1 MRSMSEI
8 ARGAEATI
16 SRTTWHGRDAIVK
29 ERVTKGYRV
38 DSLDR
43 RLRTSRTK
51 SEANLM
57 RLARD
62 SGVRTPVIYDID
74 LVGCRI
80 TMEYVRGPTAKSVL
94 EDSEERLMVTNRIG
108 NDVGRLHAADI
119 IHGDLTTSNIIITEK
134 GPSFIDFGL
143 GEKSAELEKKGVDLH
158 LLKEAL
164 DSAHS
169 DHPGLY
175 GAVTVSYLDAYPE
188 GKAVVKLVEE
198 IEKRG
203 RYT

>member
-1 MRSMSEI
+1 MNEI

-16 SRTTWHGRDAIVK
+16 TKGIWHDRTVVFK
-29 ERVTKGYRV
+29 ERVKKGYRAE
-38 DSLDR
+38 SLDR
-43 RLRTSRTK
+43 RLRASRTK

-57 RLARD
+57 IAARD
-62 SGVRTPVIYDID
+62 AGVMTPLIYDID
-74 LVGCRI
+74 LVVCSI
-80 TMEYVRGPTAKSVL
+80 VMEFFEGPTAKAVL
-94 EDSEERLMVTNRIG
+94 EDSDERGVVAGQMG
-108 NDVGRLHAADI
+108 HDVGRLHAADI
-119 IHGDLTTSNIIITEK
+119 VHGDLTTSNIIVTPK
-134 GPSFIDFGL
+134 GLGFIDFGL
-143 GEKSAELEKKGVDLH
+143 GERSAEAEKKGVDLH

-169 DHPGLY
+169 RFPELY
-175 GAVTVSYLDAYPE
+175 RAVTASYIKAYPE